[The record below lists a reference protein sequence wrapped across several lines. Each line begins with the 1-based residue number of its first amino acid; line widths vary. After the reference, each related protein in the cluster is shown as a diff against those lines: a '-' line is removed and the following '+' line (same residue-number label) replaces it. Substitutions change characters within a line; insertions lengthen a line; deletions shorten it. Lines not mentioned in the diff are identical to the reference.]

1 VTDSAAPGDDPDAA
15 LAAVLAGADGAMVA
29 AVTPDGFRIALP
41 DGLDI
46 GDSRPVPLPVERET
60 MLEFIAPSDH
70 FMAIEAWVEARTA
83 GQGTV
88 RVRTRRDPERTVVLT
103 FVDARRTRG
112 ILFAVASEPGATPD
126 EPADDDSAVVQAARA
141 VPQRPRTATVW
152 KTWEALITGIDARAT
167 RMLGWTAEQMVGTWS
182 ADFVHR
188 RDQSRALASWMEML
202 ATKGSQRV
210 RVRHRC
216 ADGSF
221 LWVELENTYRPGD
234 QPENATVVTQISD
247 ISDEMAAHAA
257 LDRQARL
264 LRQLTESLPIG
275 LLQVGADG
283 ELAYANK
290 RLAEI
295 VGVRDATTVADQ
307 LRTVAAAD
315 RSRLMAALRSA
326 VDTTA
331 DRDLEVDV
339 AVPGTGWRRCAVA
352 VVAVTDQDGDPGG
365 IACVTDITESAR
377 MRDELRARATYDA
390 LTGCLNRSSV
400 IAELDRAL
408 AAPAS
413 RTGVLFLD
421 LNDFKS
427 VNDTYGHAA
436 GDRLLVHAAACLTGS
451 AGPGDAVGRLGGDEF
466 LVVRR
471 DLRDPADML
480 ELAERIRATLGRAAE
495 ATPASVR
502 LVAGIGV
509 AVSKPG
515 MDSDTLIAH
524 ADDAMYES
532 KRLGGGQ
539 PVAYGGTTD

>member
-1 VTDSAAPGDDPDAA
+1 VTDAAAAGDDPDGV
-15 LAAVLAGADGAMVA
+15 LAAVLAGAEGAMVA
-29 AVTPDGFRIALP
+29 ALTPDGFRIALP
-41 DGLDI
+41 AGLDI
-46 GDSRPVPLPVERET
+46 GDSRPVPLPAERET
-60 MLEFIAPSDH
+60 LLELIATADH
-70 FMAIEAWVEARTA
+70 FMVIEAWVAARR
-83 GQGTV
+83 GRRGTIK
-88 RVRTRRDPERTVVLT
+88 VRTRRDPERTVAIT

-112 ILFAVASEPGATPD
+112 ILYAVVSEP
-126 EPADDDSAVVQAARA
+126 PAGQDQPVRADSAVVQAARA
-141 VPQRPRTATVW
+141 VPPRPRTATVW
-152 KTWEALITGIDARAT
+152 KTWEALITGIDARTT
-167 RMLGWTAEQMVGTWS
+167 RMLGWTAEQMVGVWS

-188 RDQSRALASWMEML
+188 RDRSRALASWMEML

-257 LDRQARL
+257 LDRQAKL

-283 ELAYANK
+283 QLGYANA

-295 VGVRDATTVADQ
+295 VGVRGARTVDDQ

-315 RSRLMAALRSA
+315 RVTLIAALRAA
-326 VDTTA
+326 VDLGA
-331 DRDLEVDV
+331 DRELEVDV
-339 AVPGTGWRRCAVA
+339 AVPGAGWRRCAVA
-352 VVAVTDQDGDPGG
+352 VVPVTDQDGDPGG
-365 IACVTDITESAR
+365 IACVSDITESAR

-390 LTGCLNRSSV
+390 LTGCLNRSAV

-408 AAPAS
+408 AAPTA
-413 RTGVLFLD
+413 TGVIFID

-427 VNDTYGHAA
+427 VNDTFGHAA
-436 GDRLLVHAAACLTGS
+436 GDRLLVHAAACLTGTS
-451 AGPGDAVGRLGGDEF
+451 GPGDAVGRLGGDEF

-471 DLRDPADML
+471 DLREPRDL
-480 ELAERIRATLGRAAE
+480 LALAGRIRAALARRVEG
-495 ATPASVR
+495 TPAGGQ
-502 LVAGIGV
+502 LTAGIGV
-509 AVSKPG
+509 AYSTPG

-524 ADDAMYES
+524 ADSAMYTS
-532 KRLGGGQ
+532 KRHGDGQ
-539 PVAYGGTTD
+539 PVSYDAPAG